1 MYVTLNVTQDTFLFG
16 DTKEPTQQTHSDF
29 YLPMSKN
36 NERGIVLRQHVKVVR
51 NIKKKYSQKGTLYET
66 RVVSFCHGF
75 LRSQLY
81 SILFFE

>member
-1 MYVTLNVTQDTFLFG
+1 MYVTLNVTQDTFLFV

-51 NIKKKYSQKGTLYET
+51 NI
-66 RVVSFCHGF
+66 
-75 LRSQLY
+75 
-81 SILFFE
+81 